1 MEQLNKV
8 ELKGIVGYVR
18 SQTVNERISVDFTL
32 ATEYRYRDRRGTP
45 IIEVT
50 WHRVCAFE
58 SDKCQHLDRISS
70 GSNLHVLGRLRTRRY
85 IDNDGNERQSVDIV
99 ASEVHIL
106 GL

>member
-18 SQTVNERISVDFTL
+18 SHIVNGRISVDFTL
-32 ATEYRYRDRRGTP
+32 ATEYCYRDKAGNS
-45 IIEVT
+45 IIDVT

-58 SDKCQHLDRISS
+58 NDRCQHLDRITS

-85 IDNDGNERQSVDIV
+85 IDNEGNERQSVDII
-99 ASEVHIL
+99 ASEVYIL

>member
-18 SQTVNERISVDFTL
+18 SHIVNGKISVDFTM
-32 ATEYRYRDRRGTP
+32 ATEYRYRDKCGNG
-45 IIEVT
+45 ILDVT
-50 WHRVCAFE
+50 WHRVSAFE
-58 SDKCQHLDRISS
+58 NDKCNHLDCIAS

-85 IDNDGNERQSVDIV
+85 IDNDGNERQSVDVV

-106 GL
+106 GV